1 MFKVGKI
8 HKIILIVMIVFN
20 LIAPIVYIILYSLG
34 KSYYD
39 YYITAVCI
47 GVILTCGYVLVL
59 WIISLFDKSYWIKKL
74 SFLKKKDINSEMTDT
89 TYDHIKTNS

>member
-20 LIAPIVYIILYSLG
+20 LIAPIVYIILYSF
-34 KSYYD
+34 
-39 YYITAVCI
+39 I

-59 WIISLFDKSYWIKKL
+59 WIISLFDKSYWIKEL
-74 SFLKKKDINSEMTDT
+74 SFLKKKDINSEITDT
-89 TYDHIKTNS
+89 TYDNIKTNS